1 MTESR
6 NDVDEVLDELHQ
18 LRVALDERF
27 GHDPEKY
34 FAYIREYERQ
44 LLREGWVQAPP
55 PPPEYVERVSQALE
69 RVRQNPHLLDFP
81 GQSGPAE
88 GGAAALWG
96 RRRRKLKTLLKS
108 FANPQDRA
116 SRTSPPPD
124 APRSRGQW

>member
-6 NDVDEVLDELHQ
+6 NDADEVLDELHQ

-55 PPPEYVERVSQALE
+55 PPPEYVARVTEALA
-69 RVRQNPHLLDFP
+69 RVQQNPHLLDFP
-81 GQSGPAE
+81 DESGTADGDASRAQPAE
-88 GGAAALWG
+88 AEDASEAVRQTAGS
-96 RRRRKLKTLLKS
+96 RQ
-108 FANPQDRA
+108 QDRSA
-116 SRTSPPPD
+116 
-124 APRSRGQW
+124 A